1 MSRDGFKQ
9 LDTAEQIVFNYLKT
23 VPISRDST
31 THLYYLVLKEYYQ
44 ATSKQGRKCNEAD
57 FLSDLY
63 DLLHYAPCD
72 ETVQRSRRK
81 VQNRYKL
88 FKPSKAVQKIR
99 DERQDDYIDYSR
111 AD

>member
-63 DLLHYAPCD
+63 DILHYAPCD

-81 VQNRYKL
+81 VQNTYKEYM
-88 FKPSKAVQKIR
+88 PSKKVKEMR
-99 DERQDDYIDYSR
+99 DTRQEDISNWSR
-111 AD
+111 Y

>member
-9 LDTAEQIVFNYLKT
+9 LDTTEQTVFNYLKT
-23 VPISRDST
+23 IPISRDST
-31 THLYYLVLKEYYQ
+31 KHLYYLILKEYYQ
-44 ATSKQGRKCNEAD
+44 ATSPKGRKCDEKD

-99 DERQDDYIDYSR
+99 EERQDDYIDYSR